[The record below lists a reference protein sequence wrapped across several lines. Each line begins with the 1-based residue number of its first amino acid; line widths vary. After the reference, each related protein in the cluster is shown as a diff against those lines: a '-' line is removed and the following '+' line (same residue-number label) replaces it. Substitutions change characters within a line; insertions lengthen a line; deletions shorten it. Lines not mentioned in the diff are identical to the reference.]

1 MASVSGSTRSKDGV
15 VLPEGHTGSSFFHH
29 VLAQTAEEFPDVLG
43 PAALPAEARSFKGRY
58 GEALVRFEAHR
69 AASSRR
75 AEIARSLARRTQEQ
89 LFYRAGDRAL
99 PFLEHLAEGA
109 EPDALETHQMAGA
122 PGLPVEVP
130 FEGRVYRRR
139 EVVELAE
146 GLHATHQ
153 MTDAALAAVRWIV
166 AHGEERG
173 GTLSLAGHAF
183 AMLGAGAELA
193 PTRMLLSAGARVLWV
208 DVAEPTALLD
218 ERDALAG
225 ELCVPSGAQD
235 LLTRP
240 REIAATIGAFAGD
253 GQVHLGM
260 FAYAAGAS
268 QEWRLGASMNG
279 IARTLD
285 PSRVRSLS
293 LFVSPTTAAL
303 VQPED
308 DRGAAERLEAAP
320 LWQSTLRALG
330 LLPTPGHFRHD
341 GVSVS
346 RSVVS
351 IQGVSYQAAQYISK
365 IASAETFAV
374 HGTRF
379 DATEPHPMT
388 VSANVA
394 GITHTRSLSHP
405 VFEAAFIGASRFGVR
420 IFEPSTTRA
429 LSGLIV
435 LHDLLN
441 PQAPGSAARRF
452 DTPAEKAAALLSQQV
467 HGGIYSLPYVL
478 EPAIRAS
485 AVLGL
490 GRRPGL
496 LLKLA

>member
-1 MASVSGSTRSKDGV
+1 MGPVSSSARSSDGV

-29 VLAQTAEEFPDVLG
+29 VLAEAAAAFPEDLAGAE
-43 PAALPAEARSFKGRY
+43 LPADTRSFKASY

-69 AASSRR
+69 AASPRR
-75 AEIARSLARRTQEQ
+75 SDIARLLARRTQEQ
-89 LFYRAGDRAL
+89 LFYRQGERAV
-99 PFLEHLAEGA
+99 PFLEHLSADRSA
-109 EPDALETHQMAGA
+109 DALERHAFDAA
-122 PGLPVEVP
+122 PGLAVEVP
-130 FEGRVYRRR
+130 FEGTTYRRR

-146 GLHATHQ
+146 RLHAAYQ

-166 AHGEERG
+166 ELGERNAG
-173 GTLSLAGHAF
+173 RLDLSGHAF
-183 AMLGAGAELA
+183 AVLGAGAELA
-193 PTRMLLSAGARVLWV
+193 PTRALLAAGARVLWV
-208 DVAEPTALLD
+208 DVAAPSRLLE
-218 ERDALAG
+218 ERDGLAG
-225 ELCVPSGAQD
+225 ELAVPAGAGD

-240 REIAATIGAFAGD
+240 REIAATIAAFGD
-253 GQVHLGM
+253 GEPVHVGM

-279 IARTLD
+279 IARSLD
-285 PSRVRSLS
+285 PALVRSLS

-308 DRGAAERLEAAP
+308 ERGAAERLAAAP
-320 LWQSTLRALG
+320 LWQSMLHGVG
-330 LLPTPGHFRHD
+330 LLPTPGRLRLD
-341 GVSVS
+341 GATVS

-351 IQGVSYQAAQYISK
+351 IQGLSYQAAQYISK

-379 DATEPHPMT
+379 DAAEPRPAT

-394 GITHTRSLSHP
+394 GITRTRSLSHP
-405 VFEAAFIGASRFGVR
+405 VFEAAFIGAPRFGVR
-420 IFEPSTTRA
+420 IFEPPTTRA
-429 LSGLIV
+429 LAGLLV

-441 PQAPGSAARRF
+441 PDAPGAAGRPFDSAA
-452 DTPAEKAAALLSQQV
+452 DKAAALFSQQV

-485 AVLGL
+485 AILGMA
-490 GRRPGL
+490 RRPTV
-496 LLKLA
+496 LLKR